1 MEDFPAGAK
10 RATRLLSTMGKN
22 EETNMSW
29 LITPLLIEIPEI
41 PVVSSSYPKK
51 VNSTSDSDDV
61 FNYNCSVLNQGLLF
75 MDFIDVASEGDGERL
90 IMCWKFFLLHFK
102 EEKSTTKYSLEALYL
117 LLQVYSLLPLDEAHN
132 LVWNRTVNNKGG
144 PGKNVA
150 LDLDLEHDNKDLKQ
164 PVKNLEPNVTVD
176 AVTRIS
182 HGQQR
187 SKRMLSFVDR
197 EILVK
202 QRSGKHI
209 SADYSKDLRMIVNL
223 LMEEFV
229 FHHTPGRHYKSF
241 SNFVRDPLSRL
252 DMSNLFQWINKQK
265 RNIDLS
271 RNAR

>member
-1 MEDFPAGAK
+1 
-10 RATRLLSTMGKN
+10 
-22 EETNMSW
+22 
-29 LITPLLIEIPEI
+29 
-41 PVVSSSYPKK
+41 
-51 VNSTSDSDDV
+51 
-61 FNYNCSVLNQGLLF
+61 
-75 MDFIDVASEGDGERL
+75 MDFIDATSEGDGERL
-90 IMCWKFFLLHFK
+90 IRCWKFFLLHFK

-117 LLQVYSLLPLDEAHN
+117 LLQVYSLLPPDEAHS

-150 LDLDLEHDNKDLKQ
+150 LDVDLEHDNKDLKQ
-164 PVKNLEPNVTVD
+164 PIKNLGPNVTVD

-187 SKRMLSFVDR
+187 SKRMLSCVDR

-252 DMSNLFQWINKQK
+252 DMSNLFQWINKHK
-265 RNIDLS
+265 RNIDL
-271 RNAR
+271 ARKAR